1 MDSNYSTFN
10 SQITNINWFIWPGDI
25 YLTLIDYITNK
36 SELIFSSKKK
46 HIWLTCL
53 IGLYLSNT

>member
-10 SQITNINWFIWPGDI
+10 SQITNINWLIWPGDI

-36 SELIFSSKKK
+36 NELIFSSKKK
-46 HIWLTCL
+46 KTYMIN
-53 IGLYLSNT
+53 LSYWIMFI

>member
-10 SQITNINWFIWPGDI
+10 SQITNINWLIWPGDI

-36 SELIFSSKKK
+36 NELIFSSKKK
-46 HIWLTCL
+46 KNI
-53 IGLYLSNT
+53 YD

>member
-36 SELIFSSKKK
+36 NELIFSSKKK
-46 HIWLTCL
+46 KNI
-53 IGLYLSNT
+53 YD